1 MSIDNDSDFKTALGE
16 LSRAGQ
22 RLVAARFAENVLALS
37 SDPRVK
43 STINLAK
50 RTDIIEDELAAA
62 VQSAKAAS
70 VDSFTQCGHECD
82 WNKQAGHFVAEAAL
96 SCVKPTEPDGNP
108 AWDTAMHARMARTC
122 AAIAAG
128 AGTGNDE
135 AAAQYRILAEFQK
148 S

>member
-1 MSIDNDSDFKTALGE
+1 MTIDNDSDFKAALGD
-16 LSRAGQ
+16 LSRAAQ
-22 RLVAARFAENVLALS
+22 RLVAARFVENVLALS
-37 SDPRVK
+37 GDPRVK

-62 VQSAKAAS
+62 LQSARAAS

-82 WNKQAGHFVAEAAL
+82 WKKQSGHFVAEAAL
-96 SCVKPTEPDGNP
+96 SCVKPTVAGSNP
-108 AWDTAMHARMARTC
+108 AWDAAMHARMARTC
-122 AAIAAG
+122 ASIAAG